1 MSTSDDFG
9 KNYDVVIV
17 GAGVNGLTCGAYLA
31 KAGLNVAV
39 VEKRNE
45 CGAFAL
51 TEDLFGG
58 ENPTDTHAAVCFLPM
73 SPVWG
78 DLDLDKFGFDLL
90 LGKSGAAVVWPDGK
104 NYIYYYDLDMQK
116 QQLERLSQT
125 DAKTTVAMREKL
137 LPQALDL
144 LWLFFKPPTKEGE
157 ERFFNLGECAGISAS
172 QMRNMNGLE
181 LLDELYTEEHVKL
194 LWLAAADIGLFGDV
208 AMKGEGSVAVMLSSL
223 LATGT
228 PRGGMHTLVHAL
240 VRCFRHYGGTL
251 LLNAPVSH
259 VDFSSDLGSTN
270 HTVILSDEAPYLN
283 KEITATKAVV
293 FNVSPPLVGQM
304 LDKEKLSL
312 KDPELLG
319 KINSWESEGHCAFI
333 SHFLINGLPNWG
345 SREWNK
351 DVDIS
356 PFVLRPYDSWE
367 HAHLSQSLYHED
379 KTMEVLG
386 DIAEIYNQTGQ
397 DRSRMSKDGRCTLS
411 VEIEYPVSL
420 KEYGGFGAWDNKE
433 LIDKVHLA
441 HADMMEKLAP
451 GFKSQIADSL
461 YFTPLDN
468 WRRNASAVFGHE
480 IGGDNSG
487 PQWYTGRINP
497 RSTISGLYFSQGI
510 WPASLTHLGN
520 GYVAACAVAE
530 DLGIREQSWWVSAPM
545 QRFIERYTQN
555 VKSN

>member
-1 MSTSDDFG
+1 MKYSDDFG
-9 KNYDVVIV
+9 KSYDVIIV

-31 KAGLNVAV
+31 KAGLNVAI
-39 VEKRNE
+39 VESRNE

-78 DLDLDKFGFDLL
+78 DLELDKFGFDLL

-104 NYIYYYDLDMQK
+104 NYIYYYDLDLQRRE
-116 QQLERLSQT
+116 LERLSQK
-125 DAKTTVAMREKL
+125 DANTTVALREKL

-144 LWLFFKPPTKEGE
+144 LWLFFKPPTQEGE
-157 ERFFNLGECAGISAS
+157 EMFFNLGNCAGISPS
-172 QMRNMNGLE
+172 EMRRLNGLD
-181 LLDELYTEEHVKL
+181 LLDNLFTEEHVKM

-208 AMKGEGSVAVMLSSL
+208 SMPGEGSVAVMLSSL

-228 PRGGMHTLVHAL
+228 PKGGMHTLVHAL
-240 VRCFRHYGGTL
+240 VRCFRHHGGTL
-251 LLNAPVSH
+251 LLNAPVKS
-259 VDFSSDLGSTN
+259 VDLSPEGQSGP
-270 HTVILSDEAPYLN
+270 HTVVISDESPYPI
-283 KEITATKAVV
+283 KEIIAAKAVV
-293 FNVSPPLVGQM
+293 FNVSPPIVGQL
-304 LDKEKLSL
+304 LDGDKL
-312 KDPELLG
+312 KTRDPELKS
-319 KINSWESEGHCAFI
+319 KISAWESQGHCAFI

-367 HAHLSQSLYHED
+367 HAHLSQELYHQE

-420 KEYGGFGAWDNKE
+420 DDYGGFGAWDNKE
-433 LIDKVHLA
+433 LIDKVHDA
-441 HADMMEKLAP
+441 HAEMMEKLAP
-451 GFKSQIADSL
+451 GFRNQIVDSL

-468 WRRNASAVFGHE
+468 WRRNPSAIFGHE

-497 RSTISGLYFSQGI
+497 RSKINGLYFSQGI

-520 GYVAACAVAE
+520 GYVAACVVAE
-530 DLGIREQSWWVSAPM
+530 DLGIRNQEWWVSSPM
-545 QRFIERYTQN
+545 EKFIERYTQN
-555 VKSN
+555 VKAN